1 MERSKNK
8 FSVFDERY
16 IHRNVEKNIGKNNFP
31 MYNYIMLI
39 CLIFFILQND
49 DNYDDIMKEP
59 INYIHMKKSR
69 ALSEYQCIENYNFE
83 EKDEDFSND
92 DIFKNEEKS
101 EYNYSVNAVEDFN
114 FYMDKMNETDDKW
127 IMENKNIRNDIYIKN
142 DPYNKLIFGD
152 ISPNLSESQFNEIIN
167 NLDDYVNKNEMY
179 IIWNYVNSNEKYK
192 YLNMQKNIKS
202 YCENL
207 AYNYDIP
214 KDIERNEW
222 LKAYYYM
229 TDILLIN
236 ENKFN
241 NYFYHLISSEKCDK
255 SFFLEVIDIHKNSW
269 RNIRRSMNNLWTK
282 KLNDTFKNHLYVI
295 KKYEAL

>member
-1 MERSKNK
+1 MERSINI
-8 FSVFDERY
+8 FPVFDEQY
-16 IHRNVEKNIGKNNFP
+16 IHRNVEKNIGKNSFP
-31 MYNYIMLI
+31 MYIYIMLI
-39 CLIFFILQND
+39 GLIFFILQD
-49 DNYDDIMKEP
+49 GNYDDIIKDP
-59 INYIHMKKSR
+59 INFTHMKKSR

-92 DIFKNEEKS
+92 DIFKNDEKS
-101 EYNYSVNAVEDFN
+101 EYNYSGNVVEDFN
-114 FYMDKMNETDDKW
+114 FYMDKMNEADDKW
-127 IMENKNIRNDIYIKN
+127 IKEKKNIRNDIFIKK

-152 ISPNLSESQFNEIIN
+152 TSPDLSETQFNEFIK
-167 NLDDYVNKNEMY
+167 NLDDNVNKNEMH

-192 YLNMQKNIKS
+192 YLNMQRNIKN

-241 NYFYHLISSEKCDK
+241 NYFSHLISYGKCDK
-255 SFFLEVIDIHKNSW
+255 NFFLEVIDIHKNSW

-282 KLNDTFKNHLYVI
+282 KLNDTFKNHPYVTQ
-295 KKYEAL
+295 KYEAV

>member
-8 FSVFDERY
+8 FPVFDEKY
-16 IHRNVEKNIGKNNFP
+16 IHRDVEKNIGKNNFP
-31 MYNYIMLI
+31 MYIYIMLI
-39 CLIFFILQND
+39 CLIFSILQD
-49 DNYDDIMKEP
+49 DGNYDDIMKDP
-59 INYIHMKKSR
+59 IIFTHMKKSR
-69 ALSEYQCIENYNFE
+69 ILSEYQCIENYNFE
-83 EKDEDFSND
+83 EKDENFSND
-92 DIFKNEEKS
+92 DIFKNDEKS
-101 EYNYSVNAVEDFN
+101 EYNYSGNVVEDFN

-127 IMENKNIRNDIYIKN
+127 IIEKKNIKNDICIKN

-152 ISPNLSESQFNEIIN
+152 TSPDLSESEFNEFIN

-179 IIWNYVNSNEKYK
+179 IIWNYVNSKEKFK
-192 YLNMQKNIKS
+192 YLNMQQNIKS

-236 ENKFN
+236 ENKFH
-241 NYFYHLISSEKCDK
+241 NYFYHLISYGKCDK
-255 SFFLEVIDIHKNSW
+255 NFFLEVIDIHINSW

-282 KLNDTFKNHLYVI
+282 KLNDTFKNHPYVT
-295 KKYEAL
+295 KK